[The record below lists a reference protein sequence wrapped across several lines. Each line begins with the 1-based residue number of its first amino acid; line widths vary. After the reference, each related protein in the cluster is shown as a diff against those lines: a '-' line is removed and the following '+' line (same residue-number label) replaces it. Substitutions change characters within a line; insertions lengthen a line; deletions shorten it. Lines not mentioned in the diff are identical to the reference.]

1 MAPGA
6 GVRVPGVWRLI
17 SARLV
22 RSIGQ
27 GALIVSFALYLRA
40 LGWQS
45 GAIGT
50 LLGVAGVVNAIAGLL
65 VGPLTDRFGRRR
77 FLLAY
82 QAVVLV
88 AALVACITAK
98 TWLLAAAAV
107 VGGFGR
113 GQSGNAGPFA
123 PAEGAWLAELTE
135 APERGRIFSVNFA
148 AGSFGTAI
156 GALAAGA
163 VPLLARWLHGPLAYR
178 PLFGLTMVGAAAG
191 FVLLAGCPGGRSQP
205 TANAPAPAAAEV
217 RKAENRSLLL
227 LALTNAMN
235 GAGIGLIGPLI
246 AYWFALR
253 FGVGVGTIGP
263 VLALA
268 FAATGAASLATGVL
282 TGTFGIVRSVV
293 TVRAAGLLVLVA
305 MPLMPRY
312 ALAAL
317 LYVVRSALNRGTAG
331 ARQALA
337 LGLVNDRRRGF
348 AASLNA
354 ASMQLPAALGPTAAG
369 WLFQAGWLS
378 LPFYGAAV
386 FQLAYL
392 LLYAR
397 LFASREARS

>member
-1 MAPGA
+1 M
-6 GVRVPGVWRLI
+6 I

-27 GALIVSFALYLRA
+27 GALIVSFALYLHA
-40 LGWQS
+40 LGWRS

-50 LLGVAGVVNAIAGLL
+50 LLGVTGVVNGIAGLL

-82 QAVVLV
+82 EAIVLAAGLVACVTARAGPLV
-88 AALVACITAK
+88 AAAL
-98 TWLLAAAAV
+98 

-113 GQSGNAGPFA
+113 GQSGAAGPFA

-135 APERGRIFSVNFA
+135 ARERGRIFSVNFA
-148 AGSFGTAI
+148 VGSFGTAL
-156 GALAAGA
+156 GALAAAA
-163 VPLLARWLHGPLAYR
+163 VPMLSSWLHGALAYR
-178 PLFGLTMVGAAAG
+178 PLFALTMTGAGAG

-205 TANAPAPAAAEV
+205 TARAPAAAAPEA

-253 FGVGVGTIGP
+253 FGVGVGRIGP
-263 VLALA
+263 MMALA

-282 TGTFGIVRSVV
+282 TGAFGIVRSVV
-293 TVRAAGLLVLVA
+293 AVRAAGLAVLVA
-305 MPLMPRY
+305 MPLVPQY
-312 ALAAL
+312 ALAAS

-337 LGLVNDRRRGF
+337 LGLVSDRRRGL

-354 ASMQLPAALGPTAAG
+354 ASMQLPSALGPAAAG

-392 LLYAR
+392 VLYAK
-397 LFASREARS
+397 LFASREATS